1 MEYLLTIDVKN
12 RGKRKGIQMCE
23 SLHLKGIAKPEL
35 KGYDLFITSAILQ
48 PFIQAIKY
56 IWVKEEPQ
64 DHEVRNLLALFLK
77 TITDSDAV
85 EEAPIPLEGVWEQ
98 ALNERSGMQLIID
111 ELYSLAYAVGYWLS
125 PDKSIA
131 VPGTATGNAATSP
144 ITGDSITGNFNFTKG
159 VLIRE
164 TGTPAIDFDYPMPF
178 VDAAINM
185 HAFAS
190 YCLKTRAKQVFSS
203 PSVTKEGNLIRIYE
217 SAGLLPLAWMEI
229 WFALDHGIKAKI
241 CHHCAKLFVPSPF
254 HPKTTHCQSNECK
267 KAYLIDR
274 KGGIDGY
281 RKWERERKKK
291 KD

>member
-12 RGKRKGIQMCE
+12 RGKRKGAQMCE
-23 SLHLKGIAKPEL
+23 SLYFKGIIKPEI
-35 KGYDLFITSAILQ
+35 KGHDLFITSAISQ

-64 DHEVRNLLALFLK
+64 DYEVRNLLALITK
-77 TITDSDAV
+77 TLTNKDV
-85 EEAPIPLEGVWEQ
+85 VKEEPIPLEGIWEP
-98 ALNERSGMQLIID
+98 ALNERSNMQLILD
-111 ELYSLAYAVGYWLS
+111 ELFSLTYAAGYWLS

-144 ITGDSITGNFNFTKG
+144 ITGDSITGHFNFTKNG
-159 VLIRE
+159 LIRE
-164 TGTPAIDFDYPMPF
+164 TCIPAIDFDYPMPL
-178 VDAAINM
+178 AGAGINM

-203 PSVTKEGNLIRIYE
+203 PSITKEGNLIRICE

-229 WFALDHGIKAKI
+229 WFALDHGIKVKI
-241 CHHCAKLFVPSPF
+241 CHHCAKLFAPSPF
-254 HPKTTHCQSNECK
+254 HPKTEHCQSNECK
-267 KAYLIDR
+267 KAHLIKQ
-274 KGGIDGY
+274 KGGLEEY

-291 KD
+291 KG